1 MHGSIDTEIRRRLA
15 LLQDACLVHHR
26 GKGGISMPKEYVM
39 EIKKEAKQ
47 NECFRKVLATA
58 QKSQV
63 VLMSLQPGE
72 EIGMEVHDG
81 DQIIYVVE
89 GDGLVVL
96 DSEEREVEK
105 GTLILVPAGVQ
116 HNLMNTDDKRLKLF
130 TIYAPPQHAPGTVQ
144 ATRKDAEMTE
154 RHPQPVG

>member
-1 MHGSIDTEIRRRLA
+1 MHGSIDTEIRGPLA
-15 LLQDACLVHHR
+15 LLPDVWAVQHR
-26 GKGGISMPKEYVM
+26 GKGGISMQKGYVM
-39 EIKKEAKQ
+39 EIKNEAKQ

-58 QKSQV
+58 DKSQV

-89 GDGLVVL
+89 GNGLVVL
-96 DSEEREVEK
+96 DTEESEVEK
-105 GTLILVPAGVQ
+105 GMLILVPAGVQ

-130 TIYAPPQHAPGTVQ
+130 TIYAPPQHAAGTVQ
-144 ATRKDAEMTE
+144 ATRKDAEIAE
-154 RHPQPVG
+154 RHAQPVG